1 MADLIILGGGCA
13 GLSLAMRLAALGDA
27 CPSIIIIEQRS
38 HYQHDRT
45 WCFWH
50 SKSTSMESLVTR
62 KWINI
67 LIKDDHDSVTV
78 DCTLNPYQMLES
90 STFYEEALRVIA
102 LNNRIKLVLNTSII
116 EVPYKKASDWQVA
129 TENETY
135 VAQCIIDTRPQ
146 QAPKTGNAVLWQSF
160 LGQEISC
167 EHEVFNQDCVTLMD
181 FSRMDFSKN
190 TAANAHVLHS
200 KEIVFTYIL
209 PISAERA
216 LVEATVFSETPLNQA
231 QLKQKLEA
239 AIITATQGKAY
250 QTIRSE
256 HGILPMG
263 LKKVATNQ
271 DKTYINAGLNAGGAR
286 PSSGYAF
293 QRIQRWAAA
302 CALSIANG
310 ALPVAH
316 QADSILLQWM
326 DAIFLKVMQKQPQLA
341 PKLFLAMFKKVNTPS
356 MVRFLSDEGTIKDC
370 LAIILAL
377 PPLPFLKQLFVQ
389 ILPRR

>member
-27 CPSIIIIEQRS
+27 CPSVIIIEQRS

-50 SKSTSMESLVTR
+50 SKSTSMESLVTH
-62 KWINI
+62 KW
-67 LIKDDHDSVTV
+67 LKFLVKDGHDSVIV
-78 DCTLNPYQMLES
+78 DCSSNPYQMLES
-90 STFYEEALRVIA
+90 STFYDEALRVTA
-102 LNNRIKLVLNTSII
+102 LNNKIKLILNTSII
-116 EVPYKKASDWQVA
+116 NTPYKVGSDWQVA

-135 VAQCIIDTRPQ
+135 AAKYIIDTRPDQ
-146 QAPKTGNAVLWQSF
+146 TPQIGNAVLWQCF

-167 EHEVFNQDCVTLMD
+167 EHEAFNQDCVTLMD
-181 FSRMDFSKN
+181 FSKN
-190 TAANAHVLHS
+190 TAADEHLLAS

-209 PISAERA
+209 PISAKRA
-216 LVEATVFSETPLNQA
+216 LVEATVFSETPLNQT
-231 QLKQKLEA
+231 QLKPKLEA

-250 QTIRSE
+250 QIIRSE

-263 LKKVATNQ
+263 LKKVVTNQ
-271 DKTYINAGLNAGGAR
+271 DKTYIKAGLFAGGAR

-293 QRIQRWAAA
+293 QRIQRWATA
-302 CALSIANG
+302 CALSISNG

-326 DAIFLKVMQKQPQLA
+326 DTIFLKVMQKQPQLA
-341 PKLFLAMFKKVNTPS
+341 PKLFLAMFKKVKPSS
-356 MVRFLSDEGTIKDC
+356 MVRFLSDEGTIKNY

-377 PPLPFLKQLFVQ
+377 PPSPFLKQLFAQ
-389 ILPRR
+389 ILYRR